1 MKVFLWSILQDALPL
16 GENLQK
22 RRIMTWI
29 NCTRCNERETSA
41 RIFFTCYFAC
51 EVWQNILI
59 SQSVH
64 IAVDSNEDFE
74 KIMLLF
80 WNSVCFH
87 PSGIV
92 YKVLPWIF
100 WPLWRDRNLLIF
112 ENRSLSSEED
122 STKILSLVREWRWE
136 NKQKLIKNKP
146 LPDLSRERSLGQ
158 ATEPEI
164 VSKSD
169 ASWDKTL
176 KELDWLGFSQESTL
190 VRLDK
195 DTQPWILQTLHSWQK
210 H

>member
-1 MKVFLWSILQDALPL
+1 MGEEYIYIWQPSKAGICATRRDALPL

-29 NCTRCNERETSA
+29 NCARCNERETSA
-41 RIFFTCYFAC
+41 HIFFTCYFAC
-51 EVWQNILI
+51 EVWKNILI

-112 ENRSLSSEED
+112 ENRSLSS
-122 STKILSLVREWRWE
+122 
-136 NKQKLIKNKP
+136 
-146 LPDLSRERSLGQ
+146 DLSRERSLGQ
-158 ATEPEI
+158 ATEPE
-164 VSKSD
+164 VVCKSH

-195 DTQPWILQTLHSWQK
+195 DTQPWILQTPHSWQT

>member
-1 MKVFLWSILQDALPL
+1 MGSQVMTPSISEDTFNWRRDVWSGSFSPKKWKSFSGQ
-16 GENLQK
+16 
-22 RRIMTWI
+22 
-29 NCTRCNERETSA
+29 S
-41 RIFFTCYFAC
+41 CYFAC

-112 ENRSLSSEED
+112 ENRSLSS
-122 STKILSLVREWRWE
+122 
-136 NKQKLIKNKP
+136 
-146 LPDLSRERSLGQ
+146 DLSRERSLGQ
-158 ATEPEI
+158 ATEPE
-164 VSKSD
+164 VVCKSH

-195 DTQPWILQTLHSWQK
+195 DTQPWILQTPHSWQT